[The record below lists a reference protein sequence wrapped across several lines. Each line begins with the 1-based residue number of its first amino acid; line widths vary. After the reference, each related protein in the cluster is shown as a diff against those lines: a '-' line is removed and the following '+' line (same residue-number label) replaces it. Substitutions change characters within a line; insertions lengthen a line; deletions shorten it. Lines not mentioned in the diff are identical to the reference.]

1 MLHSYYDTMV
11 KRLCGA
17 IRVLYSLEQ
26 LMKKFQCSLTFY
38 SVLHFL
44 VDLSCAWLMLHRISD
59 ADQWYTAL
67 FFYNFFAFA
76 LQMPLGILTDF
87 LKRDSWFAALG
98 CFLTSLSLLPMQPAP
113 AAVLLAGC
121 GNALFHIGG
130 GTIILK
136 SQKETCTA
144 SGIFVSTG
152 ALGLFIGGNVL
163 SGTPAI
169 SILLMILL
177 LLPLPGLMH
186 SHNEL
191 CGNLPQTIPTDDF
204 CPFPAL
210 VCLFLVVG
218 LRSYQGMILS
228 FPWNTSLFTGS
239 LMISAVAL
247 GKSLGGICADRFGT
261 IRPSFLSLLAAA
273 CLFLFPSNIVTGIAA
288 VLFFNMTMPITLTAL
303 YRLMPKHPGFSF
315 GLLTFALFLGF
326 LPVYLGIIPSRSSPV
341 LYALLS
347 LISMLLL
354 GVGLKGGDSL
364 F

>member
-1 MLHSYYDTMV
+1 
-11 KRLCGA
+11 
-17 IRVLYSLEQ
+17 
-26 LMKKFQCSLTFY
+26 MKKSQYSLTFY

-44 VDLSCAWLMLHRISD
+44 VDLSCACLMMHRISD
-59 ADQWYTAL
+59 TDQWYTAL

-87 LKRDSWFAALG
+87 LKKDSWFASFG
-98 CFLTSLSLLPMQPAP
+98 CFLTSLSLLPLLPAW

-130 GTIILK
+130 GTFILK
-136 SQKETCTA
+136 SHKGTCAA

-152 ALGLFIGGNVL
+152 ALGLFIGGKVL
-163 SGTPAI
+163 NGTPAI
-169 SILLMILL
+169 SVLLMILL

-191 CGNLPQTIPTDDF
+191 CESLPHTTRTGDSF
-204 CPFPAL
+204 SFPAL
-210 VCLFLVVG
+210 VCLFLVVV

-247 GKSLGGICADRFGT
+247 GKCLGGICADRFGT
-261 IRPSFLSLLAAA
+261 IRSSLLSLLAAA

-288 VLFFNMTMPITLTAL
+288 ALFFNMTMPITLTAL

-326 LPVYLGIIPSRSSPV
+326 LPVYLGITPSCSSPM

-347 LISMLLL
+347 VISMLLL
-354 GVGLKGGDSL
+354 GIGLTCSDISKTFSKIGNFPKKGGDSSS
-364 F
+364 